1 MKYKIEKYLLKK
13 TDELAFITL
22 KADGDF
28 KILNIQIKRKGE

>member
-22 KADGDF
+22 KADGQTGIS
-28 KILNIQIKRKGE
+28 K